1 MVPSRAG
8 EIFHGSPVG
17 WRRAHA
23 VAAESAG
30 ALGVEPIA
38 VAEAAGRVLAAPVHA
53 AISLPGFD
61 TAAMD
66 GYAVAGAAP
75 WRVVGRVVT
84 GRADPVP
91 LAPGTAASL
100 APGTAASLAPG
111 TAASLAPGTAA
122 SLAPGTAASLAP
134 GTAVEITTGA
144 MVPAGA
150 AAVVPYE
157 TCRRDGLLVHAP
169 AGGRD
174 HIRRAGEDMAAGEL
188 LAEAGTVVSAALL
201 GLIAHTGADLV
212 DVHRRPRVSV
222 VLTGDEL
229 TTAGIPGPGQVRDAL
244 GPLLAALLARS
255 GAVVTGQRYLP
266 DGADV
271 LRAAVSCASADVV
284 VVTGSASVGLTD
296 HLRAVLAGLD
306 ARLLVDGVAC
316 RPGHPQLLAQLPS
329 GSRVVGLPGNP
340 YAALVACLTLLVPL
354 LGGLAGR
361 RPEPAWE
368 LPVTGDVTPWPGG
381 VRIVPVRVHGGA
393 ARVVAGA
400 RPASLRAA
408 ASADALACIEPSW
421 APGAT
426 AQLLALP

>member
-8 EIFHGSPVG
+8 EISHGSPVG

-91 LAPGTAASL
+91 
-100 APGTAASLAPG
+100 
-111 TAASLAPGTAA
+111 LAPGTAA

-368 LPVTGDVTPWPGG
+368 LPVTGDVTPWAGG

>member
-8 EIFHGSPVG
+8 ESLHGSPVG

-23 VAAESAG
+23 VAGEAAG
-30 ALGVEPIA
+30 PLGVEAVA
-38 VAEAAGRVLAAPVHA
+38 VAEAAGRVLAAPVYA

-84 GRADPVP
+84 GRADPVSLAPEMDAP
-91 LAPGTAASL
+91 LAPETAVPL
-100 APGTAASLAPG
+100 V
-111 TAASLAPGTAA
+111 
-122 SLAPGTAASLAP
+122 P
-134 GTAVEITTGA
+134 GTAVETTTGA

-169 AGGRD
+169 VGGRD
-174 HIRRAGEDMAAGEL
+174 HIRRAGEDVAAGEL

-222 VLTGDEL
+222 LLTGDEV

-244 GPLLAALLARS
+244 GPLLGALLARS

-266 DGADV
+266 DGADL
-271 LRAAVSCASADVV
+271 LRAAVSCSSADVV

-296 HLRAVLAGLD
+296 HLRTVLAGLD

-329 GSRVVGLPGNP
+329 GARVVGLPGNP

-354 LGGLAGR
+354 LDGLGGR

-368 LPVTGDVTPWPGG
+368 LPVTGDVTPWAGG
-381 VRIVPVRVHGGA
+381 VRIVPVRVGAGA

-421 APGAT
+421 VPGAT